1 MVAAGK
7 ILVLSWF
14 AGAVD
19 GLQIFECV
27 TLAEI
32 LSNTW
37 WHVVQVW
44 VIIDQE
50 QVWYPHWGTTQF
62 GFLQDWDIL
71 SVNNFG
77 FKTAKISGCAAVGYQ
92 ENSVERSSKE
102 FGYDQII
109 NQVGNVLPYNTHKKC
124 ISIFF

>member
-1 MVAAGK
+1 
-7 ILVLSWF
+7 VLSWL
-14 AGAVD
+14 AAAAVYC
-19 GLQIFECV
+19 LQIFECV

-37 WHVVQVW
+37 WHVLQVW

-50 QVWYPHWGTTQF
+50 QVWYPHWGTMQL

-77 FKTAKISGCAAVGYQ
+77 FKIGSNK
-92 ENSVERSSKE
+92 
-102 FGYDQII
+102 
-109 NQVGNVLPYNTHKKC
+109 VGNVLPYNTYKKC
-124 ISIFF
+124 ISIFLIAFG